1 MTKKGYMKE
10 AEGDG
15 NILYLDYL
23 SVSLSVM
30 SYSL

>member
-1 MTKKGYMKE
+1 MTEKGYMKE
-10 AEGDG
+10 ADGDG
-15 NILYLDYL
+15 NILCLDYL